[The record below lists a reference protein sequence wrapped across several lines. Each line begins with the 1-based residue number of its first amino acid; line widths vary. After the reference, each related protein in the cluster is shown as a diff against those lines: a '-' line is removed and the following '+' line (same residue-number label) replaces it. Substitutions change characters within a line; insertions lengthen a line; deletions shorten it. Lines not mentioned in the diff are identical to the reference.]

1 MNDIIKLKSCS
12 RTISR
17 RRRIRRWDN
26 NFIGNNCHNINITHH
41 IFAVLVR
48 VIVVILSTVVVM
60 GYHHNTC
67 TSDIAKQF
75 QFADCYIPNLAEDL
89 LLKDASFVM
98 SHDSG
103 TGYLKRNQKGL
114 ITNSAI
120 NLYSKNQ
127 LGDVYQQLDDG
138 ARALDIR
145 PKLLTN
151 GTIIL
156 HHGAVPIGV
165 TLETLVSDAIRWSND
180 NPNELVLILHS
191 NLVYPTSSS
200 SSSGQNNN
208 DDGNDS
214 DNDNNNDNNNNNNN
228 DDDIYNDAIVPSADT
243 AVTALSQ
250 VYNNLGV
257 TYVQCSD
264 LDELT
269 VGEAKELAALSS
281 SSGGGGYLLA
291 MDRHDAYASSCAKQN
306 YVEDSIVTCYSNKD
320 NILPCTDRKSIQH
333 RRLKEYAM
341 SSANNEPTDN
351 NNILGPPA
359 SSYYYPFNEIQTLWQ
374 VDGISAALGVSHVS
388 SIIDD
393 NTKSH
398 LNARIVDWIYDD
410 NNFNTI
416 SLLVVDHVK
425 LNGNALSSVLRNRCG
440 QSELSFDYYNNN
452 NNDDNNNNNNNNVYN
467 NYGIPCGTAVPKPHL
482 RQGKPLST
490 LSFFV
495 TAYIC
500 GVFGIWIAIFLAHY
514 RKHHN
519 HTEEVQRL
527 EGDIN
532 DAIYECGCHTTTGGT
547 NVLVD
552 DDNNDIIF
560 IGPDN
565 TVMTATNTRSKIKS
579 DGNNKEDPLLLPSIN

>member
-1 MNDIIKLKSCS
+1 MSMS
-12 RTISR
+12 IS
-17 RRRIRRWDN
+17 IS
-26 NFIGNNCHNINITHH
+26 I

-48 VIVVILSTVVVM
+48 VVVILSIIACCCNISTNRTRTTTSSVFVL

-67 TSDIAKQF
+67 TSDRAKQF
-75 QFADCYIPNLAEDL
+75 QFADCYIPNLADDL

-103 TGYLKRNQKGL
+103 TGYLQRNQQGVMTT
-114 ITNSAI
+114 INGAII
-120 NLYSKNQ
+120 NLYTKNQ
-127 LGDVYQQLDDG
+127 LGTVYQQLDDG
-138 ARALDIR
+138 ARALDVR

-165 TLETLVSDAIRWSND
+165 ALETLVSDAIRWSND

-191 NLVYPTSSS
+191 NLVYPTISSSSSS
-200 SSSGQNNN
+200 SSSGQYNNN
-208 DDGNDS
+208 DDEN
-214 DNDNNNDNNNNNNN
+214 DNDNDNDN
-228 DDDIYNDAIVPSADT
+228 DDYNDAIVPSADT

-250 VYNNLGV
+250 VYDNLGV

-264 LDELT
+264 LYELT
-269 VGEAKELAALSS
+269 VGEAKELSALSSSSSSS
-281 SSGGGGYLLA
+281 SSGGGGGEKQGYLLA
-291 MDRHDAYASSCAKQN
+291 MDRHDAYAGSCAKQN
-306 YVEDSIVTCYSNKD
+306 YVENSIVTCYSNQD
-320 NILPCTDRKSIQH
+320 DILPCTDRKSIQH
-333 RRLKEYAM
+333 QRLKEYAM

-351 NNILGPPA
+351 NSILGPPV
-359 SSYYYPFNEIQTLWQ
+359 STYYYPFNEIQTLWQ

-398 LNARIVDWIYDD
+398 VNARIVDWIYDD
-410 NNFNTI
+410 SNNFNTI

-440 QSELSFDYYNNN
+440 QSELSYDYYNNN
-452 NNDDNNNNNNNNVYN
+452 NDDNDNNNNNNYVSN

-482 RQGKPLST
+482 RKGNPLST

-495 TAYIC
+495 TAFIC
-500 GVFGIWIAIFLAHY
+500 GVFGIWIAIFVAHY

-532 DAIYECGCHTTTGGT
+532 DAIYECGCHTTTGGI
-547 NVLVD
+547 NIVVD
-552 DDNNDIIF
+552 DDSNNNNDIIY
-560 IGPDN
+560 IGPDGS
-565 TVMTATNTRSKIKS
+565 TTATKTSSKIKS
-579 DGNNKEDPLLLPSIN
+579 GGNNKEDPLLLPSIN